1 LQVIDPIVQTR
12 IRATKQKIESLQ
24 ENKGNSEKIKQL
36 ARDTLIARQLVRN
49 LAHYGG
55 FMVDVLSA
63 DNAANI
69 KGMVDVLSADNA
81 ANIKGIIYKYAAP
94 VGSYRVKRQSPFST
108 SLSAYPGLQTGY
120 ERVLNSDKY
129 GFVTG
134 ITAPIGPSLN
144 WGKNKHSLS
153 LFIPVI
159 DIGAAFSYRW
169 QNEAEGFP
177 ADIKWEQILSPGAYL
192 AWGIPKAPIAI
203 LAGAQYTPK
212 LRKVT
217 EDGSDLQ
224 ENALRFGL
232 SATVDIPI
240 FHFYRSK
247 K

>member
-1 LQVIDPIVQTR
+1 
-12 IRATKQKIESLQ
+12 
-24 ENKGNSEKIKQL
+24 
-36 ARDTLIARQLVRN
+36 
-49 LAHYGG
+49 
-55 FMVDVLSA
+55 MVDVLSA
-63 DNAANI
+63 DNAT
-69 KGMVDVLSADNA
+69 
-81 ANIKGIIYKYAAP
+81 NIKGIIHKYAAP
-94 VGSYRVKRQSPFST
+94 VGSYRVKRQSPFSL

-129 GFVTG
+129 SLVTG

-144 WGKNKHSLS
+144 WGRNKHSFS
-153 LFIPVI
+153 LFVPVI

-177 ADIKWEQILSPGAYL
+177 ANIKWEQILSPGAHL
-192 AWGIPKAPIAI
+192 VWGIPKAPIAI
-203 LAGAQYTPK
+203 LVGAQYTPK
-212 LRKVT
+212 LRKIDATQTDV
-217 EDGSDLQ
+217 Q